1 MFLLTIPIPNKLKTL
16 ACKITLSQLFWNFF
30 LIGSLSFGGHMALV
44 AMVRKQLVEKLK
56 VLKDEQVLEGAS
68 LAAMLPG
75 PLAVN
80 SVVYYGYILHG
91 IRGAFASFFGVLL
104 PTTLLVLVFA
114 AFYFSVS
121 QPDQLHIDYVIPAV
135 AAIIAGVGISMGKQ
149 QIRFWS
155 QGILALLALLI
166 SVFASHVLFLI
177 GTLFVG
183 GLAGYLLYFKSDQ
196 QQSSQNIPEQAKT
209 LPDIKQ
215 LVVVLLSIAFVLGIL
230 AGISGNLKT
239 SLSLATVFSGMS
251 LTLFGGGYVIIPIMK
266 QALVSDLSWVSLS
279 EFNAAIGISQVTPGP
294 ILSSVTFI
302 GYKLAGIS
310 GAITAT
316 LAIFLPSGVIML
328 LVASLHERIKHQAAI
343 TAMMTGIRSVVIGLI
358 VSGAYTVGIASFGTD
373 VFSWGVFVLAL
384 GATLFTKI
392 HPSIIIGITLAISF
406 I

>member
-1 MFLLTIPIPNKLKTL
+1 
-16 ACKITLSQLFWNFF
+16 
-30 LIGSLSFGGHMALV
+30 MALV

-183 GLAGYLLYFKSDQ
+183 GLAGYLLYLKSDQ

-384 GATLFTKI
+384 GTTLFTKI